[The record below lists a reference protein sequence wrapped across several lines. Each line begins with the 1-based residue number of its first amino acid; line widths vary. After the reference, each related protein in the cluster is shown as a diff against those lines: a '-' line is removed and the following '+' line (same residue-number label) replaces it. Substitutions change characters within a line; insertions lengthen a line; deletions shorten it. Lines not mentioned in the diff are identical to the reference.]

1 MISKDLLNC
10 SKPLVLMFLFT
21 TCHAKVLTLDE
32 ASEFQMKWMRK
43 GRLEIKGFERAEK
56 KDFTQNKYASKKAST

>member
-1 MISKDLLNC
+1 
-10 SKPLVLMFLFT
+10 MFLFT